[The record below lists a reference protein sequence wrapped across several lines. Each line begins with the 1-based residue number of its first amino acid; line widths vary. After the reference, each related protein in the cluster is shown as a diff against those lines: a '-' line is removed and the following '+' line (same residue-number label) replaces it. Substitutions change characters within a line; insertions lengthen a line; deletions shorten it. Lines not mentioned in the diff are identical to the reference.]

1 MSRAAEAAGAAPA
14 HAIRSARIRGWMS
27 LAVAIALLNTGNIA
41 LDMAVKE
48 RPLDLQLFLTPAFPL
63 AIGCLGAAFFCYV
76 RALSVLPLGVAY
88 PVMVGVSLVVVAIAS
103 FIWLNVPLNALQLAG
118 ILAVFAGVT
127 LVSRA
132 SRQSEK
138 GC

>member
-1 MSRAAEAAGAAPA
+1 MSQAVDVAPTAPA
-14 HAIRSARIRGWMS
+14 RGGRTAAIRAWLA
-27 LAVAIALLNTGNIA
+27 LAVAIVLLNAGNIA

-48 RPLDLQLFLTPAFPL
+48 QPLDLQLFLTPAFPL

-88 PVMVGVSLVVVAIAS
+88 PVMVGVSMVVVAIAS

-127 LVSRA
+127 LVSRE
-132 SRQSEK
+132 SRQTEK
-138 GC
+138 GY

>member
-1 MSRAAEAAGAAPA
+1 MSEAAEAARTTPG
-14 HAIRSARIRGWMS
+14 HAVRSARSGGWLA
-27 LAVAIALLNTGNIA
+27 LAVAIVLLNAGNIA
-41 LDMAVKE
+41 LDVAVKE
-48 RPLDLQLFLTPAFPL
+48 RPLDLHLFLTPAFPL
-63 AIGCLGAAFFCYV
+63 AMGCLGAAFFCYV

-103 FIWLNVPLNALQLAG
+103 LIWLTAPLGAVQLAG

-132 SRQSEK
+132 SRQPEK

>member
-1 MSRAAEAAGAAPA
+1 MTQAIEATAAETV
-14 HAIRSARIRGWMS
+14 RSGRATTIGGW
-27 LAVAIALLNTGNIA
+27 LALGVAIVLLNAGNIA

-76 RALSVLPLGVAY
+76 RALAAIPLGVAY
-88 PVMVGVSLVVVAIAS
+88 PVMVGVSMGVVAIAS
-103 FIWLNVPLNALQLAG
+103 FIWLNMPLNALQLAG
-118 ILAVFAGVT
+118 ALAIFAGVT

-132 SRQSEK
+132 SRQA
-138 GC
+138 

>member
-1 MSRAAEAAGAAPA
+1 MSQAVDVAPAAPA
-14 HAIRSARIRGWMS
+14 RGSRTAAIRAWLA
-27 LAVAIALLNTGNIA
+27 LAVAIVLLNAGNIA

-48 RPLDLQLFLTPAFPL
+48 QPLDLQLFLTPAFPL

-88 PVMVGVSLVVVAIAS
+88 PVMVGVSMVVVAVAS
-103 FIWLNVPLNALQLAG
+103 FVWLNVPLNALQLAG

-132 SRQSEK
+132 SRQTEK
-138 GC
+138 GY

>member
-1 MSRAAEAAGAAPA
+1 MSQAVDVAPTAPA
-14 HAIRSARIRGWMS
+14 RGGRTAAIRAWLA
-27 LAVAIALLNTGNIA
+27 LAVAIVLLNAGNIA

-48 RPLDLQLFLTPAFPL
+48 QPLDLQLFLTPAFPL

-88 PVMVGVSLVVVAIAS
+88 PVMVGVSMVVVAIAS

-132 SRQSEK
+132 SRQTEK
-138 GC
+138 GY